1 MNEKLTLQVQN
12 EGDFFYREAIKKL
25 RANVQFSGK
34 KNKIIMITSVFSG
47 EGKSE
52 ISFHLAQEMANA
64 GKKVLLV
71 DADIRRSVFL
81 ERYGI
86 VGEYVGL
93 SEFLS
98 GQVDRVDQIIY
109 PTNYE
114 NLSVILAG
122 HYAPNPAEMLG
133 DEQFST
139 LLRMESQRYDYV
151 FVDTPPLGQVIDAAL
166 VGQYC
171 DGAILILESGAASR
185 QAAQR
190 VKEQIEKSGCRI
202 LGAVLNRVSR
212 GGDGYYGS
220 KYGRY
225 GRYGRYGKYGKYGKY
240 DKYSTYGK
248 YDQQEEG

>member
-1 MNEKLTLQVQN
+1 MNEKLNLQIPD

-34 KNKIIMITSVFSG
+34 KNKIIMITSIFSG

-52 ISFHLAQEMANA
+52 VSFHLALEMANA
-64 GKKVLLV
+64 GKKVLFV
-71 DADIRRSVFL
+71 DADIRKAVFIDRYSVT
-81 ERYGI
+81 
-86 VGEYVGL
+86 GEVVGL

-114 NLSVILAG
+114 GLSVIMAG

-171 DGAILILESGAASR
+171 DGAVLILESGAASR
-185 QAAQR
+185 QAALR

-212 GGDGYYGS
+212 SGEGYYGS
-220 KYGRY
+220 
-225 GRYGRYGKYGKYGKY
+225 RYGKYGKYGRY
-240 DKYSTYGK
+240 DKYGAYSKYG
-248 YDQQEEG
+248 E

>member
-1 MNEKLTLQVQN
+1 MNDRLKLHIQD

-52 ISFHLAQEMANA
+52 VSFHLALDMANA
-64 GKKVLLV
+64 GKKVLYV
-71 DADIRRSVFL
+71 DADIRKSVFL
-81 ERYGI
+81 ERYGV
-86 VGEYVGL
+86 VGEVVGL

-98 GQVDRVDQIIY
+98 GQVDRVDQIVY
-109 PTNYE
+109 PTEFE
-114 NLSVILAG
+114 NLFIILAG
-122 HYAPNPAEMLG
+122 HNAPNPAEMLG
-133 DEQFST
+133 DEQFNT

-171 DGAILILESGAASR
+171 DGALLILESGAASR
-185 QAAQR
+185 QAALR
-190 VKEQIEKSGCRI
+190 VKDQIEKSGCRI

-212 GGDGYYGS
+212 GSGSGYYGA
-220 KYGRY
+220 KYGKY
-225 GRYGRYGKYGKYGKY
+225 GKYGRYGKYGEY
-240 DKYSTYGK
+240 DKYG
-248 YDQQEEG
+248 E